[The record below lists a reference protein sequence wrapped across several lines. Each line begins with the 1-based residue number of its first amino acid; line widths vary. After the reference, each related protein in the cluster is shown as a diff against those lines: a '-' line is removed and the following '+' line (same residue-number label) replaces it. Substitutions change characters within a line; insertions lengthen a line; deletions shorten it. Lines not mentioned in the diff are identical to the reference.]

1 MAVTYQPL
9 AIERIVDETSDA
21 RSFVFAVPAELRE
34 AFAYEA
40 GQFLTFRVPWE
51 GDSLVRCYSLASCPV
66 TEKEW
71 KVTVKRV
78 ADGRISNWFNDQLAV
93 GDRVEVMAPLGHFVL
108 RESDAPMLLFAGG
121 SGITPVISLIK
132 TALHQTSR
140 TMRLVYGNRD
150 RGSIIFAE
158 ELERLQE
165 ASGGRLTIEH
175 RFDDEHGFL
184 DRTSLRPLLEGFE
197 AAHAYL
203 CGPEPFMAVVEE
215 TLLAE
220 GFGMDRIFIE
230 RFEASADPDA
240 PQVVV
245 GHVEEGA
252 VEGIP
257 SEILVTQAGQEHTV
271 PYTEGKSV
279 LRSAL
284 DAGVDAPFACE
295 EGYCG
300 SCAAMC
306 HEGTVTMPVNDVFTP
321 AEVEKGWIL
330 TCQARVKS
338 GPCKITY
345 ED

>member
-1 MAVTYQPL
+1 MSYQSL
-9 AIERIVDETSDA
+9 AIERIVDETPDA

-51 GDSLVRCYSLASCPV
+51 GGPLVRCYSLASCPV

-78 ADGRISNWFNDQLAV
+78 DEGRVSNWFNDRLSV

-108 RESDAPMLLFAGG
+108 RESEAPMLLFAGG

-140 TMRLVYGNRD
+140 TIRLVYGNRN
-150 RGSIIFAE
+150 RASIIFAE
-158 ELERLQE
+158 ELERLQ
-165 ASGGRLTIEH
+165 AGSAGRLTIEH

-184 DRTSLRPLLEGFE
+184 DPDALRQRLAGFE
-197 AAHAYL
+197 DAHAYL
-203 CGPEPFMAVVEE
+203 CGPEPFMEVVEQ

-230 RFEASADPDA
+230 RFEAHAVPGA
-240 PQVVV
+240 PEVVV
-245 GHVEEGA
+245 GHAEEGA
-252 VEGIP
+252 EAGVP
-257 SEILVTQAGQEHTV
+257 SEIRVTQGGQEHVV
-271 PYTEGKSV
+271 PYTEGASV

-306 HEGTVTMPVNDVFTP
+306 HEGTVTMPVNDVFSP

-330 TCQARVKS
+330 TCQARVQT